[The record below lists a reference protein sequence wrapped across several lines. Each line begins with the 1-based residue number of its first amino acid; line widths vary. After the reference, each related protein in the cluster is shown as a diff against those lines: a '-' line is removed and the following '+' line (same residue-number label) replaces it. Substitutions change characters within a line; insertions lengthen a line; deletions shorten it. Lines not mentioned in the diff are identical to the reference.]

1 MRQNLEEAGQDG
13 LKQGD
18 NDAFDDVPV
27 RTSTA
32 TIMQDLANAGIRVK
46 PGYVLMVTLSS
57 YRASA
62 S

>member
-13 LKQGD
+13 LVQGD
-18 NDAFDDVPV
+18 IDTFDDFPI

-32 TIMQDLANAGIRVK
+32 TIMQDLADSGIRVK

-57 YRASA
+57 YRATGC
-62 S
+62 